1 MNEIL
6 ADVLGLGDLRFGA
19 ADVRFGFAR
28 GVPAWAWALGITLGG
43 LLAWATY
50 ARLAGPKGARTG
62 LAIIRT
68 VTLALLLFLAAGPQL
83 VRENER
89 TEQDWVVVLVDRS
102 ASLTVP
108 DAPDARDAGRTTR
121 EAQLRRAFESAHP
134 TWRELDD
141 SRRLLVLGFD
151 SGAFELETFRD
162 GGELAGF
169 DLGEPDGRR
178 TAIGA
183 SVEDALRRV
192 AARPVAGVV
201 LLTDGRSADELPR
214 SATRRLSEELI
225 PVFAMA
231 LGSAEAPAD
240 LAVAGVDAPP
250 AAFITDRVPVTA
262 TIERRGGSPDD
273 GLATVRLID
282 RATGLTLDERRLRP
296 GDYDEDGRAVVT
308 LLTRPE
314 DAGEA
319 DWIVEVDP
327 DGGDLIEAN
336 NRAPLSLTLVDR
348 PLRVVYFDG
357 YPRWE
362 FRYVK
367 NILLRERSI
376 DSSNLL
382 LATERS
388 YIQEGDS
395 TLESLPSSSEE
406 WAPFDVVVIGDVRAN
421 LFSERQLE
429 QLREHVALRG
439 AGLLFIAGPGS
450 TPGTWFGTPL
460 GDLLPFRAS
469 GGSRAGVRAWDEPV
483 TMAPTALAERL
494 GLLSLGSP
502 SSVEGGSGAPLR
514 WPASLSD
521 PASGWST
528 LRFAQRLD
536 RASLKPA
543 AEVLAVGVP
552 VSVGGDA
559 SSRTASH
566 PEASP
571 LVVTM
576 RYGAGRVMYVAT
588 DETWRWRY
596 ARGETLT
603 ERFWVPLVR
612 DLGRAA
618 VERGG
623 RPALLDAA
631 PDRPVVRQ
639 PVRVGI
645 TLLDQSLLDAAPGS
659 LRVRVTPQVRP
670 GGEPGSAGEASE
682 VTLTPT
688 GEEAGRGFQSTWLPT
703 RPGRYVIE
711 PADPLLAG
719 LGLSATVEVALPDDE
734 LRTPQADHAF
744 LESLTGS
751 TGGRMLSEGELHELP
766 GLLPNREV
774 VIAAAPDVA
783 TLWDRPFWLVLL
795 VLLLGTEWIARRLIK
810 LA

>member
-1 MNEIL
+1 MTELVSDI
-6 ADVLGLGDLRFGA
+6 LGLGDLRFGGEG
-19 ADVRFGFAR
+19 VRLGFAR
-28 GVPAWAWALGITLGG
+28 SVPAWGWALAVTAGG
-43 LLAWATY
+43 VLAWATY
-50 ARLAGPKGARTG
+50 ARLAGPKRVRTG
-62 LAIIRT
+62 LAAIRT
-68 VTLALLLFLAAGPQL
+68 ATLVLLLLLAAGPQL

-108 DAPDARDAGRTTR
+108 DAPDGPGGRTTR
-121 EAQLRRAFESAHP
+121 EAQLRQAFESAGT
-134 TWRELDD
+134 TWRELDAT
-141 SRRLLVLGFD
+141 RRLLMLGFD
-151 SGAFELETFRD
+151 SGAFDLETIRD
-162 GGELAGF
+162 GGELTGF
-169 DLGEPDGRR
+169 DLGEADGRR

-183 SVEDALRRV
+183 SIEEALRRV
-192 AARPVAGVV
+192 AARPVAGLVV
-201 LLTDGRSADELPR
+201 LSDGRSADELPR
-214 SATRRLSEELI
+214 SAARRLSEELI
-225 PVFAMA
+225 PVFAMP
-231 LGSAEAPAD
+231 LGSADAPAD
-240 LAVAGVDAPP
+240 LAVASVDAPS
-250 AAFITDRVPVTA
+250 AAFVSDRVPVTVA
-262 TIERRGGSPDD
+262 VERRGGTPDD
-273 GLATVRLID
+273 GSASVRLID
-282 RATGLTLDERRLRP
+282 RATGLTLDERRVRAA
-296 GDYDEDGRAVVT
+296 DYDADGRAVVT

-314 DAGEA
+314 DAGDA
-319 DWIVEVDP
+319 DWLVEIDP

-336 NRAPLSLTLVDR
+336 NREPLTLSLVDR

-362 FRYVK
+362 FRYLK

-395 TLESLPSSSEE
+395 RLDALPGSSEE
-406 WAPFDVVVIGDVRAN
+406 WAPFDVVVMGDVRAN

-450 TPGTWFGTPL
+450 TPGTWFGTAL

-469 GGSRAGVRAWDEPV
+469 GGSRAGVRAWEEPV

-494 GLLSLGSP
+494 GLLNLGGPSEGLGSG
-502 SSVEGGSGAPLR
+502 EPLR
-514 WPASLSD
+514 WPSSLSD
-521 PASGWST
+521 PMSGWST
-528 LRFAQRLD
+528 LRFAQRLE
-536 RASLKPA
+536 RSSLKPA

-552 VSVGGDA
+552 VSAGGDA
-559 SSRTASH
+559 STRTSEH
-566 PEASP
+566 PEASA

-576 RYGAGRVMYVAT
+576 RYGAGRVTYVAT

-623 RPALLDAA
+623 RPALLEAA

-645 TLLDQSLLDAAPGS
+645 TLLDQSLLDASPGS
-659 LRVRVTPQVRP
+659 LRVRVSPASRP
-670 GGEPGSAGEASE
+670 GSEADAGE
-682 VTLTPT
+682 VTELTLGPA
-688 GEEAGRGFQSTWLPT
+688 GEDGERGFQTTWLPT
-703 RPGRYVIE
+703 RPGVYVIE

-719 LGLSATVEVALPDDE
+719 LGLSATVDVGLPDDE
-734 LRTPQADHAF
+734 MRTPQADHAF
-744 LESLTGS
+744 LASLAS
-751 TGGRMLSEGELHELP
+751 SSGGRVLSSGELSELP

-783 TLWDRPFWLVLL
+783 TLWDRPVWLVLL
-795 VLLLGTEWIARRLIK
+795 VLLLGTEWVVRRLIK